1 MGAIGSHGWPFF
13 GWIFLFG
20 AKLRVPNTKF
30 FKKVSVI
37 FSQQEKWKKSVM
49 IGLILNE
56 TVANLQKVFYAE
68 IEIDFV
74 LIEYVISLD
83 NYPTMCAP

>member
-1 MGAIGSHGWPFF
+1 MLTNLTPP
-13 GWIFLFG
+13 L
-20 AKLRVPNTKF
+20 PC
-30 FKKVSVI
+30 
-37 FSQQEKWKKSVM
+37 M

>member
-1 MGAIGSHGWPFF
+1 
-13 GWIFLFG
+13 
-20 AKLRVPNTKF
+20 
-30 FKKVSVI
+30 
-37 FSQQEKWKKSVM
+37 M